1 MKETA
6 TESFV
11 SCRYPTP
18 PPPPFLREQDVMVV
32 GEPSLMGGEFGDEDE
47 RRIKRLENTQYDAA
61 AAQPPPPNN
70 GGGVLGDPENQ
81 GEDFG
86 WNPDRAS
93 AGPGGP
99 PDEKKSP
106 SQNS

>member
-1 MKETA
+1 
-6 TESFV
+6 
-11 SCRYPTP
+11 
-18 PPPPFLREQDVMVV
+18 
-32 GEPSLMGGEFGDEDE
+32 MGGEFGDEDE
-47 RRIKRLENTQYDAA
+47 RLITRLENTQYDAA

-70 GGGVLGDPENQ
+70 GGGVLGDPENP

-99 PDEKKSP
+99 PDEKKALLRTHNVNRKSLKAAE
-106 SQNS
+106 SKSSGSTNDGGQIS